1 MKQKHA
7 STIFMKQWLSNVTY
21 LPNKKSLPFEPLLSE
36 FYHSTVGQKNGELL
50 FATKCADLATCA
62 LYKYLRQMAD
72 EKLNEVF
79 YQSDYLWMSVK
90 TTTYLHK
97 MPSIPK

>member
-90 TTTYLHK
+90 TTT
-97 MPSIPK
+97 